1 MLYCLRVW
9 CTAYTIRYKGNLK
22 LDDNKLEAK
31 LLKIKA
37 LAERGEGGEKE
48 SAIKLYQKLLKKYDI
63 DEKSLTRE
71 KLSKHWFTYENDI
84 EENLL
89 VQIFYMV
96 TGDSEYFR
104 RHSRTHGEQCGCV
117 CTDFEKTEIRFYFEF
132 YKDALKQELEA
143 FLMAFKLK
151 NHLFPDE
158 SARCFVPEEDNPE
171 EEISDILIKAQKIA
185 KDIDKSDPVRM
196 IASTELS
203 VDPVG
208 NEV

>member
-1 MLYCLRVW
+1 M
-9 CTAYTIRYKGNLK
+9 
-22 LDDNKLEAK
+22 DDNKLEAK

-48 SAIKLYQKLLKKYDI
+48 AAIKMYHKLLKQYDI
-63 DEKSLTRE
+63 DEKALQKD
-71 KLSKHWFTYENDI
+71 KLSKHWFTYETDI

-96 TGDSEYFR
+96 TGDPEYFR
-104 RHSRTHGEQCGCV
+104 RTSRTRGTQCGCI

-132 YKDALKQELEA
+132 YKDALNQELEA

-158 SARCFVPEEDNPE
+158 SARCFVPEEE
-171 EEISDILIKAQKIA
+171 EEISEMLLKAQKFA
-185 KDIDKSDPVRM
+185 EDIDKSNPVRR
-196 IASTELS
+196 IASADLS
-203 VDPVG
+203 ADPDAL
-208 NEV
+208 ES

>member
-1 MLYCLRVW
+1 M
-9 CTAYTIRYKGNLK
+9 
-22 LDDNKLEAK
+22 DDNKLEAK

-48 SAIKLYQKLLKKYDI
+48 AAIKMNQKLLKKYDI
-63 DEKSLTRE
+63 DEKALQKD
-71 KLSKHWFTYENDI
+71 KLSKHWFTYETDI

-96 TGDSEYFR
+96 TGDPEYFR
-104 RHSRTHGEQCGCV
+104 RTSRTRGTQCGCI

-132 YKDALKQELEA
+132 YKDALNQELEA

-158 SARCFVPEEDNPE
+158 SARCFVPEEE
-171 EEISDILIKAQKIA
+171 EEISEMLLPLRSSVSIAVQLASAEMSVILL
-185 KDIDKSDPVRM
+185 P
-196 IASTELS
+196 
-203 VDPVG
+203 
-208 NEV
+208 